1 MRCSVGFTFQGDC
14 GHVNYRG
21 LGESPFQIV
30 ISRLAF
36 GQSEAPAI
44 IMDHDAHMI
53 RVVEGRCT
61 AICEAEIT
69 RMWSRNC
76 VRFADQDSLTFVFGG
91 TREKNELDSTSRPSR
106 DVMIFRSLDAVGE
119 LGSTFLRISSSI
131 DEAKASLAF
140 GVVIL

>member
-1 MRCSVGFTFQGDC
+1 
-14 GHVNYRG
+14 
-21 LGESPFQIV
+21 
-30 ISRLAF
+30 
-36 GQSEAPAI
+36 
-44 IMDHDAHMI
+44 
-53 RVVEGRCT
+53 
-61 AICEAEIT
+61 
-69 RMWSRNC
+69 

-131 DEAKASLAF
+131 DEAKASLAL